1 MLRQVTQVS
10 QLCGWLIP
18 KQAESNSVPLPLLMP
33 RNTLAG
39 LITFTGSLGLALTAM
54 PAASQAPV
62 KAGSSTFAPAGKAL
76 DQALDAYL
84 TAATR
89 NEQFSGTVLLAR
101 NGKPVF
107 LRSYGMANY
116 ELGVPNGAD
125 TVFRLASIT
134 KQFTAM
140 AIMQLQE
147 QGKLKVDDPIC
158 RYLTDCPAAWKPI
171 TIRQLLNHTSGIP
184 NFSSLPEWDEVLSRR
199 DYKPA
204 ELVALFRDLPLK
216 FAPGEKYDY
225 SNSGYHLLGLIIE
238 RASGMGWGTYV
249 KQRILVPLGMT
260 HSGDDDTRALIPHRA
275 SGYYSL
281 GTTFINAPIISRT
294 VGYAAGGLYSTVGDL
309 LLWDRAL
316 VPGKLVGQAS
326 LDAMFTPG
334 KGNYGFGWRIAERFG
349 RHEMD
354 HSGSDNGFSTYI
366 IRFPADDVT
375 AIVLSNSDRAS
386 AGKVGNAMAAIAFGQ
401 PVTLPVAQLREILW
415 DRIDRDGVAGAI
427 AHYGEL
433 KRSGAELDFSDDA
446 LVGLGYDLYEAHR
459 YADAKAI
466 FRFNLTVYSKSA
478 YSHDGLADIAVA
490 EGDPKQA
497 VKLFRQSLALDPT
510 NTYAVDAL
518 KRLQAPLR
526 R

>member
-1 MLRQVTQVS
+1 MVIDRKRAWRRT
-10 QLCGWLIP
+10 II
-18 KQAESNSVPLPLLMP
+18 
-33 RNTLAG
+33 AG
-39 LITFTGSLGLALTAM
+39 AAWSAALALTAVALPATAQV
-54 PAASQAPV
+54 PAALPTSTAAPT
-62 KAGSSTFAPAGKAL
+62 GPAL
-76 DQALDAYL
+76 DAALDAYL
-84 TAATR
+84 RAATR

-101 NGKPVF
+101 GGKPVF
-107 LRSYGMANY
+107 ARSYGMANY
-116 ELGVPNGAD
+116 ELGVPNGPD
-125 TVFRLASIT
+125 TVFRLASVT
-134 KQFTAM
+134 KQFTAL

-147 QGKLKVDDPIC
+147 QGKLKVDDAIC
-158 RYLTDCPAAWKPI
+158 RHLADCPVAWKTI
-171 TIRQLLNHTSGIP
+171 TIRELLNHTSGIP

-204 ELVALFRDLPLK
+204 ELVALFRYLPLK
-216 FAPGEKYDY
+216 NAPGEKYDY

-238 RASGMGWGTYV
+238 RTSGMGWGDYV
-249 KQRILVPLGMT
+249 KRRILTPLGMT
-260 HSGDDDTRALIPHRA
+260 HSGDNDTRALIPHRA

-294 VGYAAGGLYSTVGDL
+294 NGYAAGGLYSTAGDL
-309 LLWDRAL
+309 LLWERAL
-316 VPGKLVGQAS
+316 MPGRLVGKAS
-326 LDAMFTPG
+326 LDTMFTPG

-349 RHEMD
+349 RREMD

-366 IRFPADDVT
+366 IRFPADDLT

-427 AHYGEL
+427 AYYSEL
-433 KRSGAELDFSDDA
+433 KRSGAKLDFSDDA

-466 FRFNLTVYSKSA
+466 FRFNLTVYPKSA

-490 EGDPKQA
+490 EDDPKQA
-497 VKLFRQSLALDPT
+497 ITLFHQSLALDPT
-510 NTYAVDAL
+510 NTYASDAL
-518 KRLQAPLR
+518 KRLQSSPR
-526 R
+526 

>member
-1 MLRQVTQVS
+1 MAVTKRKRAWQR
-10 QLCGWLIP
+10 
-18 KQAESNSVPLPLLMP
+18 A
-33 RNTLAG
+33 T
-39 LITFTGSLGLALTAM
+39 SLGVTLGAM
-54 PAASQAPV
+54 PALVACASPAMAQVPAPPS
-62 KAGSSTFAPAGKAL
+62 ATTPTEQAL
-76 DQALDAYL
+76 DTALDAYL
-84 TAATR
+84 RAATR

-101 NGKPVF
+101 GGKPVF
-107 LRSYGMANY
+107 VRSYGMANY

-125 TVFRLASIT
+125 TVYRLASVT
-134 KQFTAM
+134 KQFTAL
-140 AIMQLQE
+140 AVMQLQE
-147 QGKLKVDDPIC
+147 QGKLQVDDPIC
-158 RYLTDCPAAWKPI
+158 RYLTDCPVVWQPI

-184 NFSSLPEWDEVLSRR
+184 NFSSLPEWDEMLSRR
-199 DYKPA
+199 DYKPI

-238 RASGMGWGTYV
+238 RASGMGWGEYV

-260 HSGDDDTRALIPHRA
+260 HSGDDNTRALIPHRA

-294 VGYAAGGLYSTVGDL
+294 VGYAAGGLYSTVCDL

-326 LDAMFTPG
+326 LDAMFTPA
-334 KGNYGFGWRIAERFG
+334 KSNYGFGWRIAERFG
-349 RHEMD
+349 RREMD

-366 IRFPADDVT
+366 IRFPVDGLT

-415 DRIDRDGVAGAI
+415 DRIDRGGVADAI

-433 KRSGAELDFSDDA
+433 KRSGAKLDFSDDA

-459 YADAKAI
+459 YTDAKAI
-466 FRFNLTVYSKSA
+466 FRFNLTVYPKSA

-490 EGDPKQA
+490 EDDPKQA
-497 VKLFRQSLALDPT
+497 IILFRQSLALDPT
-510 NTYAVDAL
+510 NNYASDAL
-518 KRLQAPLR
+518 KRLQEPVR
-526 R
+526 P

>member
-1 MLRQVTQVS
+1 MAVTKRKRAWQR
-10 QLCGWLIP
+10 
-18 KQAESNSVPLPLLMP
+18 A
-33 RNTLAG
+33 T
-39 LITFTGSLGLALTAM
+39 SLGVTLGAM
-54 PAASQAPV
+54 PALVACASPAMAQVPAPPS
-62 KAGSSTFAPAGKAL
+62 ATTPTGQAL
-76 DQALDAYL
+76 DTALDAYL
-84 TAATR
+84 RAATR

-101 NGKPVF
+101 GGKPVF
-107 LRSYGMANY
+107 VRSYGMANY

-125 TVFRLASIT
+125 TVYRLASVT
-134 KQFTAM
+134 KQFTAL
-140 AIMQLQE
+140 AVMQLQE
-147 QGKLKVDDPIC
+147 QGKLQVDDPIC
-158 RYLTDCPAAWKPI
+158 RYLTDCPVVWQPI

-184 NFSSLPEWDEVLSRR
+184 NFSSLPEWDEMLSRR
-199 DYKPA
+199 DYKPIG
-204 ELVALFRDLPLK
+204 LVALFRDLPLK

-238 RASGMGWGTYV
+238 RASGMGWGEYV

-260 HSGDDDTRALIPHRA
+260 HSGDDNTRALIPHRA

-326 LDAMFTPG
+326 LDAMFTPA
-334 KGNYGFGWRIAERFG
+334 KSNYGFGWRIAERFG
-349 RHEMD
+349 RREMD

-366 IRFPADDVT
+366 IRFPVDGLT

-415 DRIDRDGVAGAI
+415 DRIDRGGVADAI

-433 KRSGAELDFSDDA
+433 KRSGAKLDFSDDA

-459 YADAKAI
+459 YTDAKAI
-466 FRFNLTVYSKSA
+466 FRFNLTVYPKSA

-497 VKLFRQSLALDPT
+497 IILFRQSLALDPT
-510 NTYAVDAL
+510 NNYASDAL
-518 KRLQAPLR
+518 KRLQEPVR
-526 R
+526 P

>member
-1 MLRQVTQVS
+1 MAWGALA
-10 QLCGWLIP
+10 L
-18 KQAESNSVPLPLLMP
+18 A
-33 RNTLAG
+33 LAG
-39 LITFTGSLGLALTAM
+39 NAS
-54 PAASQAPV
+54 PAAAQVQANPTPSV
-62 KAGSSTFAPAGKAL
+62 TAPTG
-76 DQALDAYL
+76 QALDAALDDYL
-84 TAATR
+84 RAATR

-101 NGKPVF
+101 GGKPVF
-107 LRSYGMANY
+107 ARSYGMANY
-116 ELGVPNGAD
+116 ELGVPNGLD
-125 TVFRLASIT
+125 TVFRLASVT
-134 KQFTAM
+134 KQFTAL
-140 AIMQLQE
+140 AVMQLQE
-147 QGKLKVDDPIC
+147 QGKLKIDDPIC
-158 RYLTDCPAAWKPI
+158 RHLSNCPAAWIPI

-216 FAPGEKYDY
+216 FTPGEKYDY
-225 SNSGYHLLGLIIE
+225 SNSGYHLLGLIVE
-238 RASGMGWGTYV
+238 SASGMGWAAYV
-249 KQRILVPLGMT
+249 KQRIFVPLGMT
-260 HSGDDDTRALIPHRA
+260 HSGDDDTRALIPRRA

-294 VGYAAGGLYSTVGDL
+294 VGYSAGGLYSTIGDL

-316 VPGKLVGQAS
+316 VPGKLVSQAS
-326 LDAMFTPG
+326 LDAMFTPS

-366 IRFPADDVT
+366 IRFPADDLT

-401 PVTLPVAQLREILW
+401 PVTLPVAQLREIMW

-427 AHYGEL
+427 ARYGEL
-433 KRSGAELDFSDDA
+433 KRSAAKLDFSDDA

-459 YADAKAI
+459 YAEAKAI
-466 FRFNLTVYSKSA
+466 FRFNLTVYPKSA

-490 EGDPKQA
+490 EGNPKQA
-497 VKLFRQSLALDPT
+497 IDLFRRSLALDPT
-510 NTYAVDAL
+510 NSYAADAL
-518 KRLQAPLR
+518 KRLQAPR
-526 R
+526 RP

>member
-1 MLRQVTQVS
+1 MIERTRAWRRLV
-10 QLCGWLIP
+10 
-18 KQAESNSVPLPLLMP
+18 
-33 RNTLAG
+33 
-39 LITFTGSLGLALTAM
+39 ITGATWGTGLALFAGAVPAVAQVPMPPSATA
-54 PAASQAPV
+54 PTGQ
-62 KAGSSTFAPAGKAL
+62 AL
-76 DQALDAYL
+76 DTALDAYL
-84 TAATR
+84 RAATR

-101 NGKPVF
+101 GGKPVF
-107 LRSYGMANY
+107 VRSYGMANY
-116 ELGVPNGAD
+116 ELGVPNTPD
-125 TVFRLASIT
+125 TVFRLASVT
-134 KQFTAM
+134 KQFTAL
-140 AIMQLQE
+140 AVMQLQE

-158 RYLTDCPAAWKPI
+158 RYLTDCPAAWAPI
-171 TIRQLLNHTSGIP
+171 TIRKLLNHTSGIP

-216 FAPGEKYDY
+216 FVPGEKYDY

-238 RASGMGWGTYV
+238 RVSAMGWGAYV

-260 HSGDDDTRALIPHRA
+260 HSGDDNTRALIPHRA

-309 LLWDRAL
+309 LLWDRSL

-326 LDAMFTPG
+326 LDAMFTPA
-334 KGNYGFGWRIAERFG
+334 KNNYGFGWRIAERFG
-349 RHEMD
+349 RREMD

-366 IRFPADDVT
+366 IRFPVDDLT

-401 PVTLPVAQLREILW
+401 PVTMPVAQLREILW
-415 DRIDRDGVAGAI
+415 DWIERNGVADAI
-427 AHYGEL
+427 GHYGEL
-433 KRSGAELDFSDDA
+433 KRSGAKLDFSDDA

-459 YADAKAI
+459 YTDAKAI
-466 FRFNLTVYSKSA
+466 FRFNLTVYPKSA

-490 EGDPKQA
+490 EGDLKQA
-497 VKLFRQSLALDPT
+497 ITLFQQSLILDPT
-510 NTYAVDAL
+510 NIYASDAL
-518 KRLQAPLR
+518 KRLQALYRP
-526 R
+526 